1 MMEKKVKKY
10 LQLNSMAQ
18 KGETVFLGS
27 TFLAGMNFG
36 EFAQRFNCIYK
47 IYNRSFEHLTVEN
60 GAAAYRACVRDLA
73 PRNLFLGLGE
83 EECGAFHEGYG
94 ALIQEIKA
102 DQQKCKIYLL
112 SVLGNSDRVKELN
125 AQIKVIAEEANVE
138 YIDVMFELVDQK
150 GGLIKECFDED
161 GDPTIDAQ
169 IALWRRIV
177 YPMRSGYEAYGDGIG
192 LVSSIN
198 MIS

>member
-1 MMEKKVKKY
+1 MMEKQLKTY
-10 LQLNSMAQ
+10 LQLNGIAQ

-27 TFLAGMNFG
+27 TFLAKMNFG

-47 IYNRSFEHLTVEN
+47 IYNRSFEHLTTEK
-60 GAAAYRACVRDLA
+60 AAEIYRSCVKDLA

-83 EECGAFHEGYG
+83 EECGRFCEEYV
-94 ALIQEIKA
+94 ALIEEIKR
-102 DQQKCKIYLL
+102 DQNKCKIYLL
-112 SVLGNSDRVKELN
+112 SVLGDSERAKEIN
-125 AQIKVIAEEANVE
+125 AQIKEVAAQTGTEF
-138 YIDVMFELVDQK
+138 IDVMFELVDQEGSLLK
-150 GGLIKECFDED
+150 ACFDAD

>member
-1 MMEKKVKKY
+1 MMEKQLKKY
-10 LQLNSMAQ
+10 LQLNRIAQ

-27 TFLAGMNFG
+27 TLLAGMDFG

-47 IYNRSFEHLTVEN
+47 IYNRSFEHLTIAKAVN
-60 GAAAYRACVRDLA
+60 AYRDCVKDLA

-83 EECGAFHEGYG
+83 EENAAFHDEYIT
-94 ALIQEIKA
+94 LIEEIKA
-102 DQQKCKIYLL
+102 DQKKCKIYLL
-112 SVLGNSDRVKELN
+112 SLLGDSERVKAMN
-125 AQIKVIAEEANVE
+125 NQIREIAAETGVE
-138 YIDVMFELVDQK
+138 YIDLMFELVDEK
-150 GGLIKECFDED
+150 GVLREAIFDED

>member
-1 MMEKKVKKY
+1 MEKQLKKY
-10 LQLNSMAQ
+10 LQLNSIAQ

-27 TFLAGMNFG
+27 TFLAGMDFG

-47 IYNRSFEHLTVEN
+47 IYNRSFAHLTAEK
-60 GAAAYRACVRDLA
+60 AAEVYRSCVKELA

-83 EECGAFHEGYG
+83 EDGDDFCEAYTE
-94 ALIQEIKA
+94 LIEEIKR
-102 DQQKCKIYLL
+102 DQAKCKIYLL
-112 SVLGNSDRVKELN
+112 SVLGDLERVKAVN
-125 AQIKVIAEEANVE
+125 SRIKEIAEQTGVE
-138 YIDVMFELVDQK
+138 YIDVMFELVDQN
-150 GGLIKECFDED
+150 GALIKECFDED
-161 GDPTIDAQ
+161 GDPTIDAR